1 MSAPRE
7 YRSTGRQVRAHFD
20 GHEIAGTAGCS
31 VAAALLASGHT
42 SWRTTESGSG
52 RGLFCG
58 IGICF
63 DCIVEIDGE
72 SGQRACMIPLQDHMD
87 VRSHGT
93 GTSTGTGSGSCI
105 DTEDRTP

>member
-7 YRSTGRQVRAHFD
+7 YRSTGRQVRARFD
-20 GHEIAGTAGCS
+20 GNEIAGTEGCS
-31 VAAALLASGHT
+31 VAAALLASGHM

-72 SGQRACMIPLQDHMD
+72 SGQRACMIPLQDNMD

-93 GTSTGTGSGSCI
+93 STGTDIGIGI
-105 DTEDRTP
+105 DTEEHTP